1 MQSST
6 WQTGTR
12 RCQLRSWKDLAD
24 AVAGQIPR
32 LQEDSFRYLVIAS
45 TTRYVQLAA
54 LPDGTIHGEA
64 SSHDSQGAECLS
76 DASCRRL
83 VRMGWQRPVLTTAG
97 DRRQAKNLWRRWRA
111 PAAADAVATLAVKTL
126 RDVFEV
132 ATPSELKIRR
142 ASFSADSLVT
152 VRKSGQWVSPV
163 KDFNLHLR
171 PGSRVQSA
179 HSGRQYEVGKL
190 LGHGGF
196 GAAYHATQ
204 IGRSRQHPGEC
215 VLKVSTK
222 PHGWHRE
229 AYFGELLKGEP
240 GIVSVH
246 ETFAWLPPGRDQKPL
261 YCLVSEFAEGGD
273 LAHYLKE
280 HPRRW
285 TEAKARR
292 EIVRLARAVRLLH
305 ASGAVHRDITP
316 RNVLVTPGGV
326 LKLGDFGIAS
336 HRAGS
341 RHVAADAF
349 NPWFAPSAI
358 TGGETVSWKPADDVY
373 QLGQLFAFLLIGSA
387 ESTVT
392 TRDVRTLSCS
402 AEAKSIIQRCIG
414 ERRRRFAGAEELLA
428 GLEGSGSRPV
438 RRHVVRSL
446 SGKRVVFTGTLAI
459 LRKKARLLVKKAGGI
474 VEDNVS
480 RTTDV
485 VVVGE
490 NSPLWKADKKGRKLL
505 DVDRE
510 RELGHEIAVIT
521 ERRFRR
527 LLGLD

>member
-1 MQSST
+1 MQTST

-12 RCQLRSWKDLAD
+12 RRQFRRWEELED
-24 AVAGQIPR
+24 AVIGQIPL
-32 LQEDSFRYLVIAS
+32 LQEDSFRYLVLAS
-45 TTRYVQLAA
+45 PTRYVQLAA

-64 SSHDSQGAECLS
+64 SSHDDQGVEFLS
-76 DASCRRL
+76 AASRRRL
-83 VRMGWQRPVLTTAG
+83 LRMGWERPLLAAAR
-97 DRRQAKNLWRRWRA
+97 DSRPAKNLWRRWHA
-111 PAAADAVATLAVKTL
+111 STPDAIAGLVVKTL
-126 RDVFEV
+126 RDGFEV
-132 ATPSELKIRR
+132 ASPSELTIRR

-163 KDFNLHLR
+163 KNFSLRLR
-171 PGSRVQSA
+171 PGTRIQNA

-196 GAAYHATQ
+196 GAAYHARQ
-204 IGRSRQHPGEC
+204 IGKSRPRHAEC
-215 VLKVSTK
+215 VLKVSIE

-229 AYFGELLKGEP
+229 AYFGELLQGEP

-246 ETFAWLPPGRDQKPL
+246 ETFAWVAPGRDQKPL

-273 LAHYLKE
+273 LGHYLSE

-285 TEAKARR
+285 TESKARR
-292 EIVRLARAVRLLH
+292 EITRLARAVRLLH

-326 LKLGDFGIAS
+326 LKLGDFGIAL

-358 TGGETVSWKPADDVY
+358 KGGETVSWKPADDVY

-387 ESTVT
+387 KSPVT
-392 TRDVRTLSCS
+392 PREVRTLSCS

-414 ERRRRFAGAEELLA
+414 ERRRRFANAEEMLA
-428 GLEGSGSRPV
+428 GMEGPASRD
-438 RRHVVRSL
+438 RRRRIVRSV

-474 VEDNVS
+474 VENNIS
-480 RTTDV
+480 RATDI

-490 NSPLWKADKKGRKLL
+490 TSPNWKADKKGRKLL

-510 RELGHEIAVIT
+510 RELGHDIAVIS
-521 ERRFRR
+521 ERRFRN
-527 LLGLD
+527 LIGLE